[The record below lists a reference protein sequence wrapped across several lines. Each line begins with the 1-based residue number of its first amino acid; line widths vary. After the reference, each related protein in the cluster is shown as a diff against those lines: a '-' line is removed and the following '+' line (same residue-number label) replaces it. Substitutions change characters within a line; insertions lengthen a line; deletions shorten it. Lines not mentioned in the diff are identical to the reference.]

1 MDKLINCEDEDHDY
15 LFKIVVIG
23 LIFLKKKHIPP
34 PPPPPPSEK
43 IKGETGV
50 GKT

>member
-23 LIFLKKKHIPP
+23 LIFLKKSTFPP
-34 PPPPPPSEK
+34 LKKLKAKLGLEK
-43 IKGETGV
+43 LNS
-50 GKT
+50 